1 VAIADIAVSSLFVG
15 DPAVCVTIPLTQK
28 ARGIVALSKL
38 DADANMPSF
47 SVYAAQQVQPRQLV
61 GYFARPCPMRPR
73 HGFVESRLVN
83 TVEEGATLIHETLS
97 ADPEAEI
104 VTMPHVPA
112 KFSGIWTPGF
122 LVIGKG
128 TDGATSGTSA
138 LTIPALGDLTNNNC
152 ALKNAAGIEGTP
164 YLELLWPRIDALPQR
179 VQLRDGPSLPQS
191 LDYIPETVEVSYVVP
206 AEGDLLAWE
215 RRMREALPGTVVYH
229 PGGSLASHY
238 AIHAVLNHIPVLI
251 SRQPVVGQELQADN
265 ANGGEAATDIEA
277 LRAGFRAALRIKI
290 TKTQATLIMLAGCHH
305 IAVWKGKQDC
315 LLGLSLGFGYRLA
328 VTAALGEMRHSC
340 REGRKIE
347 RDVLYSGCW
356 DRTFHGHVRS
366 RFRKALHGFL
376 RSESWRSGFG
386 GRRWFEFTRW
396 AAVIH
401 NRLLKSDGNG
411 ALEALNQL
419 VHGFHNG
426 GWGFNKFVSDHL
438 LDRTAQNPVTSLAE
452 CGPSLYQAAEIVR
465 ERQAQ
470 LANEFVER
478 TSLIDFPQD
487 FDVIEIYYDDRDERR
502 YHQRREWC
510 GQPRVAV
517 PTESA
522 EPESRIR
529 DKRRPI
535 RRLQW

>member
-1 VAIADIAVSSLFVG
+1 VATAEIAVSSPFVG
-15 DPAVCVTIPLTQK
+15 DPAVCLTIPLTQK
-28 ARGIVALSKL
+28 ARGIVALSKF

-47 SVYAAQQVQPRQLV
+47 NVYTAQRVQPTQLV

-73 HGFVESRLVN
+73 HGFVESRLVS
-83 TVEEGATLIHETLS
+83 TVEEGATLIHETLA

-104 VTMPHVPA
+104 VTMPLVPA
-112 KFSGIWTPGF
+112 RFSGIWTPGF

-164 YLELLWPRIDALPQR
+164 YLELLWPRMDALPQR

-191 LDYIPETVEVSYVVP
+191 LDYIPETMEVSHVIP
-206 AEGDLLAWE
+206 AEGDLLGWE
-215 RRMREALPGTVVYH
+215 RRMRKTLPGTVVYH

-238 AIHAVLNHIPVLI
+238 AIHAVLNRIPVLI
-251 SRQPVVGQELQADN
+251 SREPVVGEELQADK
-265 ANGGEAATDIEA
+265 ANGGEPATDIEA
-277 LRAGFRAALRIKI
+277 LRAGFHAALRLKI
-290 TKTQATLIMLAGCHH
+290 EKPAAALIMLAGCHH
-305 IAVWKGKQDC
+305 IAVWRGRQDC

-340 REGRKIE
+340 RKGRAVG

-356 DRTFHGHVRS
+356 NRTFHGHVRS
-366 RFRKALHGFL
+366 RFRKALQGFL
-376 RSESWRSGFG
+376 RSEVWRSGFG

-401 NRLLKSDGNG
+401 NRLLESDGDG

-438 LDRTAQNPVTSLAE
+438 LDRTARNPVSTLAE
-452 CGPSLYQAAEIVR
+452 CGPSLYQAAELVR

-470 LANEFVER
+470 LAREFVER
-478 TSLIDFPQD
+478 TSPIDFPQD
-487 FDVIEIYYDDRDERR
+487 FDVIEVYYDDRDGRGCHR
-502 YHQRREWC
+502 RRELC
-510 GQPRVAV
+510 RLPPVVSPRKS
-517 PTESA
+517 TE
-522 EPESRIR
+522 PDSRDR
-529 DKRRPI
+529 DRPRSI